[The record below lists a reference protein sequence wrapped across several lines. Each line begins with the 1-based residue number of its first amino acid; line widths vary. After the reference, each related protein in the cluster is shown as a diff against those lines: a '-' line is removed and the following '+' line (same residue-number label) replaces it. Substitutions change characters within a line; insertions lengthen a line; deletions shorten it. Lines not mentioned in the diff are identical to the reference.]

1 MTLLQRIENLSQ
13 PSRALPLRGQRRNI
27 SPQRVCCGLHT
38 PTVRAEAIRFELL
51 WNSNT
56 QQVTIMTDRKAGV
69 RGLRHAISL
78 QRILYLIAVLLVF
91 LFAPLTCNGQ
101 YTTWAQYKLPHLDA
115 LQALWGAWNG
125 STPKPD
131 VNLEGWNSTQRFPCS
146 VGTFGFEYD
155 SKDSYKNWRGVQCL
169 TNFDCKYIGDILNC
183 SALVIGLTLDSASIA
198 GILPPEIGNI
208 TTLTTLQ
215 LTGNPN
221 LTGILPQELQNNT
234 NIDILNLAGNNFNGS
249 FPHSQILNMSSLRTL
264 DISSNN
270 FEGEIINETFST
282 QEGAVKPLLVR
293 LDLSNN
299 KFNGT
304 LPALFNN
311 KNLQTLDMSNNKFS
325 GALPNLQNMT
335 SLRSVN
341 LSINALTGS
350 ISNLINQTQFNS
362 LSVLDLSDNL
372 LTGALNFWNSSDFGT
387 LRELYLDNNIGLRG
401 TLNIRKLFAERA
413 FSIRANSSNSSG
425 VLKVLS
431 LMNNNISNV
440 DYNSTHIADV
450 NTVFRLQGNPYCDV
464 PDSDDGT
471 RCFCTQVCFN
481 SVNMRNDKRKVVIIA
496 AVASGI
502 SVLLMIGLAALL
514 IKNKKYQRY
523 LRLQQQE
530 IQQRFEEFEVKPTI
544 FPYNQLRTATR
555 DFHSDMKLGEGAFGA
570 VYKGILPNGHVVA
583 VKQLFA
589 KTNQG
594 IDEFLNEV
602 VVLTGIRHRNL
613 VNLKGCCIREQQRL
627 LVYEYVDNYD
637 IDKILLGPN
646 KALVS
651 WPVRFKMCLG
661 VAHGLYYL
669 HVHAHPRIIHRDI
682 KASNVLLAQNYET
695 KIADF
700 GLAFLFPDEESYIMT
715 KHVAGTKGYLAPE
728 YASYGQ
734 LSDKVDVFSFG
745 VLCLEV
751 VSGRRNID
759 DKRPVNE
766 MYLSKWAWG
775 LLRQDNLMEL
785 IDPTMSLQDDEMLEV
800 HRVINVALHCI
811 QNEADQRP
819 SMERVVAML
828 QGDSE
833 SDGVAPQ
840 PGIDELDDRS
850 LFAGS
855 GLATVAEVGEF
866 SFSNSSD
873 KGAGHS
879 SNNRS
884 TGAAFIELSEIRVR

>member
-1 MTLLQRIENLSQ
+1 MSAFV
-13 PSRALPLRGQRRNI
+13 SVALRGRRRDI
-27 SPQRVCCGLHT
+27 CPQRVCCGLHT
-38 PTVRAEAIRFELL
+38 PTVSAEAIRLKLL
-51 WNSNT
+51 WIT
-56 QQVTIMTDRKAGV
+56 QQVTIMTDRKPGV
-69 RGLRHAISL
+69 RGLRHALS
-78 QRILYLIAVLLVF
+78 QRIVYFIAVLLIF
-91 LFAPLTCNGQ
+91 SFAPLICNGQ
-101 YTTWAQYKLPHLDA
+101 TMNAVYNPAHLDA
-115 LQALWGAWNG
+115 LQALRGAWNG
-125 STPKPD
+125 STPEPN
-131 VNLEGWNSTQRFPCS
+131 VNLEGWNTTKPCS
-146 VGTFGFEYD
+146 LATILDAFYYD
-155 SKDSYKNWRGVQCL
+155 SYSVNYYKNWRGVQCL
-169 TNFDCKYIGDILNC
+169 TNFDCQKNDTLRVTTC
-183 SALVIGLTLDSASIA
+183 RALVTGLTLDRASIA

-221 LTGILPQELQNNT
+221 LTGTLPEELQKNT
-234 NIDILNLAGNNFNGS
+234 NIDILNLTGNNFRGL
-249 FPHSQILNMSSLRTL
+249 FPFNQTLYMRSLRIL
-264 DISSNN
+264 DLSNNN
-270 FEGEIINETFST
+270 FEGNIHDRTFT
-282 QEGAVKPLLVR
+282 IPLGAMKPLLVR

-299 KFNGT
+299 KFSGT
-304 LPALFNN
+304 LPVLFNN
-311 KNLQTLDMSNNKFS
+311 TNLEILDMSNNKFS
-325 GALPNLQNMT
+325 GALPNLQFMS

-350 ISNLINQTQFNS
+350 ISDLINQTQFNS

-387 LRELYLDNNIGLRG
+387 LQELYLDHNGLTG
-401 TLNIRKLFAERA
+401 TLNIRKLFDESA
-413 FSIRANSSNSSG
+413 FSTKYSHSLR

-431 LMNNNISNV
+431 LMNNTISNV

-450 NTVFRLQGNPYCDV
+450 NTVFRLQGNPYCNF

-481 SVNMRNDKRKVVIIA
+481 SDKMRNDKRKIVLIA

-502 SVLLMIGLAALL
+502 SLLLMIGLAALL

-523 LRLQQQE
+523 LRLQEQM

-544 FPYNQLRTATR
+544 FNYNQLRTATR

-759 DKRPVNE
+759 DKRPLNE

-775 LLRQDNLMEL
+775 LLRQDYLMEL

-866 SFSNSSD
+866 SFSNSSE

-879 SNNRS
+879 GNNRS